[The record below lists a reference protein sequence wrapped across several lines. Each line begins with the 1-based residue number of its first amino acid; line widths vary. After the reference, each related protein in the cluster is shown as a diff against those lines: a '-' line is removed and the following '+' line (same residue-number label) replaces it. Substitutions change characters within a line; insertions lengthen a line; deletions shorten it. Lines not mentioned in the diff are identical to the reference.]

1 TYMHASY
8 VLLYNYEI
16 QITPYSINLLL
27 FHQMKPFS
35 FCLHLLFLFTLNLMW
50 FGPNKIVAVALGNQ
64 TDHLA
69 LLKFKESISSYP
81 YGTLESWNTSIHF
94 CKWNGVTC
102 SPTHQR
108 VVELNL
114 GGYQLHGSL
123 SPHVGNLSFL
133 IKLNISSNNFI
144 GKIPQ
149 ELGQLLQLQQLQLF
163 SNSFT
168 GEIPTNLTYCSN
180 LRGLFLGGNNLT
192 GKIPTEIGSLKKLR
206 AFNLWRNNLTG
217 GIPSFIGNLSHLKVL
232 VFNYN
237 NFEGHIPQEVCRL
250 TNVSILSWGVN
261 RLSGTIPSCLYNIS
275 SLILLLTAENNIHG
289 SLPSNMFHT
298 LPNLRAF
305 QIGGNQISGTIPT
318 SIINSSSLVYIDI
331 SQNSFVGQVPNLGR
345 LNDLQ
350 YLNLQSNNLGGNSTN
365 DLDFLK
371 SLTNC
376 GKLSLVSICYN
387 NFAGIL
393 PNSIGNLST
402 ELHRLHLGFN
412 EISGK
417 IPAEMGHLVGLIA
430 LDMSFN
436 HFEGIIPT
444 TFGKF
449 QKMQQLQLAGNKLLG
464 NIPSFIGNLSQLYYL
479 DLQLNMFDGNI
490 PPSIGNCQQLQYLDF
505 SQNKLRGTIPLEV
518 FKLSSLSNLLNL
530 SHNFLSGILP
540 REVGMLKN
548 IGALDVSENH
558 LYGDIPT
565 TIGECTSL
573 EYLLLQ
579 ANFFNGTIPSTLA
592 SLKSLR
598 YLDLSRNRLT
608 GSILDGMQN
617 ISVLKHLNISYN
629 MLEGEIPIGGVFGD
643 ASQVA
648 IIGNHNLCG
657 GISQL
662 HLPPCPLKG
671 KIQAQHHKIKLI
683 AVIISVISFLLILS
697 LLITIYWMRR
707 RNQKRFSDSPTIDQ
721 LAMVSYQD
729 LHRGTNG
736 FSTENLIGSG
746 GFGSVYKGNIV
757 SEDSF
762 VAVKVLN
769 LQKKG
774 AYKSFIVECNALKN
788 IRHRNVVKILT
799 CCVSTDY
806 KGQEFKALVFDYMKN
821 GSLEQWLYP
830 GFLNVEHPTTL
841 TLGHRLNIIIDVAS
855 ALQYLHQECE
865 QLVIHSDLKPSNVL
879 LDDDMVAHV
888 SDFGISRLVSAIG
901 GTSHKN
907 TSTIALKGTVGY
919 TPPEY
924 GMGSEVSTCGDMY
937 SFGILL
943 LEVLTGRRPTDE
955 TFENDQNLHN
965 FVAISFPDNLI
976 QILDPRL
983 VYGDGEVDIE
993 DGNSENLAL
1002 NVKESLV
1009 SLFRIGLTCSMESPK
1024 ERMNIVDV
1032 TRELSIIKKTFFT
1045 GSGIHTHN

>member
-1 TYMHASY
+1 
-8 VLLYNYEI
+8 
-16 QITPYSINLLL
+16 
-27 FHQMKPFS
+27 MKPFS
-35 FCLHLLFLFTLNLMW
+35 FLAPILFYLHLLFLFTLNLMW
-50 FGPNKIVAVALGNQ
+50 FGPNKTVAVTLGNQ

-81 YGTLESWNTSIHF
+81 HGTLECWNTSIHF

-102 SPTHQR
+102 SPTDQR
-108 VVELNL
+108 VIELNL

-163 SNSFT
+163 YNSFT

-180 LRGLFLGGNNLT
+180 LKGLFLGGNNLT
-192 GKIPTEIGSLKKLR
+192 GKIPIEIGSLKKLR

-232 VFNYN
+232 VFDYN
-237 NFEGHIPQEVCRL
+237 NLEGNIPQEVCRL

-275 SLILLLTAENNIHG
+275 SLTLLLTAVNNIHG
-289 SLPSNMFHT
+289 SLPPNIFHT
-298 LPNLRAF
+298 LPNLRQF
-305 QIGGNQISGTIPT
+305 QIGENQISGTIPT

-331 SQNSFVGQVPNLGR
+331 SQNSFVGKVPNLGR
-345 LNDLQ
+345 LDLQ
-350 YLNLQSNNLGGNSTN
+350 YLNLESNNFGGNSTN
-365 DLDFLK
+365 DLDFFK

-376 GKLSLVSICYN
+376 SKLSVVSISYN
-387 NFAGIL
+387 NFGGIL
-393 PNSIGNLST
+393 PSSIGNLST
-402 ELHRLHLGFN
+402 ELYRLHLGLN

-417 IPAEMGHLVGLIA
+417 IPAELGHLVGLIA
-430 LDMSFN
+430 LVMSFN

-444 TFGKF
+444 TFGKL
-449 QKMQQLQLAGNKLLG
+449 QKMQQLQLGGNKLLG
-464 NIPSFIGNLSQLYYL
+464 NIPPFIGNLSQLYYL
-479 DLQLNMFDGNI
+479 DLQLNMFGGNI
-490 PPSIGNCQQLQYLDF
+490 PPSIGNCRKLQYLDF

-530 SHNFLSGILP
+530 SHNFLSGTLP

-548 IGALDVSENH
+548 IGRLDVSENH
-558 LYGDIPT
+558 LYGDLPT

-579 ANFFNGTIPSTLA
+579 ANFFNGTIPSTLT

-617 ISVLKHLNISYN
+617 ISVLKHLNVSFN
-629 MLEGEIPIGGVFGD
+629 MLEGEIPIDGVFGD
-643 ASQVA
+643 ASEVA
-648 IIGNHNLCG
+648 IIGNEKLCG

-697 LLITIYWMRR
+697 LIITIYWMRR
-707 RNQKRFSDSPTIDQ
+707 RYQKRSSDSPTIDQ

-729 LHRGTNG
+729 LHQGTNG

-746 GFGSVYKGNIV
+746 SFGSVYKGNIV
-757 SEDSF
+757 SEDNF

-774 AYKSFIVECNALKN
+774 AHKSFIVECNALKN

-799 CCVSTDY
+799 CCVSMDY

-821 GSLEQWLYP
+821 GSLEQWLHP
-830 GFLNVEHPTTL
+830 GILNVEHPTTL
-841 TLGHRLNIIIDVAS
+841 NLGHRLNIIIDVAS
-855 ALQYLHQECE
+855 ALQYLHQDCG
-865 QLVIHSDLKPSNVL
+865 QVVIHSDLKPSNVL

-907 TSTIALKGTVGY
+907 TSTIGIKGTVGY

-924 GMGSEVSTCGDMY
+924 GMGSEVSTSGDMY

-955 TFENDQNLHN
+955 AFENGQNLHN
-965 FVAISFPDNLI
+965 FVAISFPGNVI
-976 QILDPRL
+976 KILDPHL
-983 VYGDGEVDIE
+983 VSRDEEVEVE
-993 DGNSENLAL
+993 DGNRENLAP
-1002 NVKESLV
+1002 NVEEVLV

-1032 TRELSIIKKTFFT
+1032 TRELTIIKKSFFHWFNC
-1045 GSGIHTHN
+1045 SHS